1 MKEEN
6 KKEKPTI
13 KESIQRVIFTLSM
26 LNMFI
31 VFPLAFEGI
40 GLSIM
45 FKDEEFVGN
54 YKNNIVLLV
63 IYGIISLVTTII
75 FYIDRKNKG
84 KNLIRNLSII
94 LIFISLCLIVYGFI
108 FNKIF

>member
-1 MKEEN
+1 M
-6 KKEKPTI
+6 KEKPTI
-13 KESIQRVIFTLSM
+13 KESLQRVIFTLSM

-45 FKDEEFVGN
+45 FKDETFVGN
-54 YKNNIVLLV
+54 YKNNIVLLI
-63 IYGIISLVTTII
+63 IYGVISLVTTIV
-75 FYIDRKNKG
+75 FFIDRKNKG
-84 KNLIRNLSII
+84 KNLIRNLCII
-94 LIFISLCLIVYGFI
+94 LIFISLCLIVYGII

>member
-1 MKEEN
+1 M
-6 KKEKPTI
+6 KEKPTI
-13 KESIQRVIFTLSM
+13 KESLQRVIFTLSM

-45 FKDEEFVGN
+45 FKDEAFVGN
-54 YKNNIVLLV
+54 YKNNIVLLI
-63 IYGIISLVTTII
+63 IYGVISLVTTIV
-75 FYIDRKNKG
+75 FFIDRKNKG
-84 KNLIRNLSII
+84 KNLIRNLCII
-94 LIFISLCLIVYGFI
+94 LIFISLCLIIYGII

>member
-1 MKEEN
+1 MKE
-6 KKEKPTI
+6 KLTI
-13 KESIQRVIFTLSM
+13 KESIQRVIFTLSI

-54 YKNNIVLLV
+54 YKNNIVLLI
-63 IYGIISLVTTII
+63 IYGLISLVTTIV
-75 FYIDRKNKG
+75 FFIDRKNKG
-84 KNLIRNLSII
+84 KNLIRNISII
-94 LIFISLCLIVYGFI
+94 LIFISLCLIIYGII
-108 FNKIF
+108 FNEIF

>member
-13 KESIQRVIFTLSM
+13 KESIQRVILTLSL
-26 LNMFI
+26 LNMFT
-31 VFPLAFEGI
+31 VFPLAFEAI
-40 GLSIM
+40 GLSMM
-45 FKDEEFVGN
+45 FKDEEFIGN
-54 YKNNIVLLV
+54 YKNNIVLLI